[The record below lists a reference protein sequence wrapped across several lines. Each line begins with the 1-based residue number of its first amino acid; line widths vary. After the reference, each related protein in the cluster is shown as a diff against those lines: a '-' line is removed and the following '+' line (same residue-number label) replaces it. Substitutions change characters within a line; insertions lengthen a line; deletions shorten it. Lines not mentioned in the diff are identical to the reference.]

1 MGWDNRLPVT
11 WPCRVSEA
19 AARELDTGEAR
30 LTTTLQNALD
40 AGVEPQGYVPFSPAT
55 PVLLVSLPTPS
66 KEDPKAKVYLLGSVN
81 FAALLDYNRS
91 FFYAQSVTELAAALT
106 AAKTT
111 AA

>member
-1 MGWDNRLPVT
+1 M
-11 WPCRVSEA
+11 SEGRISA
-19 AARELDTGEAR
+19 SGSKESRARYWL
-30 LTTTLQNALD
+30 
-40 AGVEPQGYVPFSPAT
+40 PQGYVPFSPAT

-66 KEDPKAKVYLLGSVN
+66 KEDPKAKIYLLGSVN